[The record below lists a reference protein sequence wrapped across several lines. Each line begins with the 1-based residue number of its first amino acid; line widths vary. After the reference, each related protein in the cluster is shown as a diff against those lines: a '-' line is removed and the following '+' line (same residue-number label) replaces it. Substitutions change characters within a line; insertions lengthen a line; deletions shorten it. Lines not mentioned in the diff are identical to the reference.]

1 MLSSVCTS
9 SDHDFVKND
18 FYLILPDAPFTC
30 KNTIRI
36 PPGGGYI
43 FYICTHKIYRNS
55 TNRNIASY
63 FIEI

>member
-18 FYLILPDAPFTC
+18 FYLMHFHVKTPY
-30 KNTIRI
+30 IRI

-43 FYICTHKIYRNS
+43 FYMHTHKIYRNS
-55 TNRNIASY
+55 TNRTS
-63 FIEI
+63 

>member
-18 FYLILPDAPFTC
+18 FYLMHFHVKTPY
-30 KNTIRI
+30 KNTVV
-36 PPGGGYI
+36 PGGGYI